1 MAGDTHLTDAT
12 TVVALIA
19 TSIGTLTADLR
30 DGGLKDVA
38 LVDMALRGAV
48 LIDMVLTDADRH
60 FGAALKDAAPPEA
73 SVVDSM
79 EGLGGTAKN

>member
-38 LVDMALRGAV
+38 LVDMRGAV

-60 FGAALKDAAPPEA
+60 FGAAPKDAAPPEA

>member
-1 MAGDTHLTDAT
+1 
-12 TVVALIA
+12 LIA
-19 TSIGTLTADLR
+19 TSTADLR
-30 DGGLKDVA
+30 DAGLKDVA
-38 LVDMALRGAV
+38 LVDMRGAV

>member
-1 MAGDTHLTDAT
+1 LT
-12 TVVALIA
+12 
-19 TSIGTLTADLR
+19 GTLTADLR

-38 LVDMALRGAV
+38 LVDMALRGVV